1 MKNNLMYYMIACY
14 QLHMGGE
21 DAGEDG
27 GEGRAGFVGKIKG

>member
-21 DAGEDG
+21 DAGE
-27 GEGRAGFVGKIKG
+27 GRAGFVGKIKG